1 MVINSSVETTYRYLH
16 TIREGSP
23 AANVETILRELLALS
38 QTLATK
44 LLPRYR
50 PSCPTGRNDSAFR
63 LLEYFEARIVQ
74 DTIDAIIAR
83 HPTHSVV
90 WLHDGFLISPPPA
103 EAVLRQVEADVLIR
117 HELFFNEPW
126 FKVSTMREGFD
137 ERRNLL
143 RGVASAPLLSLSRR
157 KPLAKLER
165 AATMQGRP
173 QIPMSPLEALSK
185 LRARREKRE
194 GYT

>member
-16 TIREGSP
+16 TIRDGSP
-23 AANVETILRELLALS
+23 AANVDTILRELLLLS
-38 QTLATK
+38 QTLATR

-50 PSCPTGRNDSAFR
+50 PSCPMGQHDSAFR
-63 LLEYFEARIVQ
+63 LLEYFEARIVH
-74 DTIDAIIAR
+74 DTINSIIAR

-90 WLHDGFLISPPPA
+90 WLHDGFLISPPPP

-117 HELFFNEPW
+117 HKLFFDEPW

-143 RGVASAPLLSLSRR
+143 RGATSAPLLSLSRR
-157 KPLAKLER
+157 KPPARLEKT
-165 AATMQGRP
+165 AAIHGRP
-173 QIPMSPLEALSK
+173 HVLMSPLEALSK

-194 GYT
+194 T